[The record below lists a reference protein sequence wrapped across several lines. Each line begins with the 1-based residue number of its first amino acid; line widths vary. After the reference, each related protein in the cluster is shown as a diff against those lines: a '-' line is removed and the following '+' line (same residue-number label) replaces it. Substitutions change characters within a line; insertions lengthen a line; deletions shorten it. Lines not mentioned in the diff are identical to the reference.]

1 MRKHVKALL
10 VVSALGAG
18 LAAAPA
24 IYAHDS
30 GESDGSMMG
39 GGMMGKDGMMGMMEQ
54 MSSMMESCNEMM
66 QAMKDSENGGQRPNE
81 QWRERSP
88 QQQDQPQS
96 EDDAG

>member
-1 MRKHVKALL
+1 MRKHLKALL
-10 VVSALGAG
+10 VAATLGAG

-30 GESDGSMMG
+30 SDSDGSTMG
-39 GGMMGKDGMMGMMEQ
+39 RGMMDKDGMMGQ
-54 MSSMMESCNEMM
+54 MSSMMETCNEMM
-66 QAMKDSENGGQRPNE
+66 QAMMDNEHGGQQPNE

-88 QQQDQPQS
+88 QQREQPHS